1 MTSALA
7 MHDHL
12 LRLLLHQH
20 CGYEVSMPF
29 LWSADVFWDI
39 TGAQLVTMHADSV
52 HGLPTLLPCPNTL
65 TCWVVSTCSIETI
78 HVHFDRE

>member
-20 CGYEVSMPF
+20 CGYEVNHHTVDTC
-29 LWSADVFWDI
+29 AY
-39 TGAQLVTMHADSV
+39 VT
-52 HGLPTLLPCPNTL
+52 LTPTLSIARPL
-65 TCWVVSTCSIETI
+65 TNILWLILQLA
-78 HVHFDRE
+78 